1 MEKTAEYLSRA
12 AQCRDLAQSAS
23 LSRRKE
29 LEHIAAM
36 YEQLAEMRKR
46 RLMLDADEHK
56 ARHDRVR

>member
-23 LSRRKE
+23 LSRRE